1 MDEKSNICTGPTTG
15 GVAACNGDSGGPLV
29 QYTTQDIGETS
40 DDDIEQTTKFNQEVY
55 STSTYEDSTVDDNK
69 IDANLVDEVSIYPT
83 KEGTAKPKENNDNNN
98 KTPVILGIVS
108 WGASPCGQKGAPTVY
123 TKVAP
128 FVDFIKQYIDT

>member
-29 QYTTQDIGETS
+29 QYTTQNIAEIS
-40 DDDIEQTTKFNQEVY
+40 NDDFEHTTKEMGEFY
-55 STSTYEDSTVDDNK
+55 PTSTYEYNTVDSNT
-69 IDANLVDEVSIYPT
+69 IDAGLADEDGIYPV
-83 KEGTAKPKENNDNNN
+83 KEATPKAKENNNSY

-108 WGASPCGQKGAPTVY
+108 WGASPCGQEGAPTVY